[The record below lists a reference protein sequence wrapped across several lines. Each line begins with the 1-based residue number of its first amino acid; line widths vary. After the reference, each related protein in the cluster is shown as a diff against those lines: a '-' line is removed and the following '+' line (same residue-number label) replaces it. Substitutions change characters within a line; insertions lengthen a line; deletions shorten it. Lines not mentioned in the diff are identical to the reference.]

1 MATLISSN
9 TSAMPAWN
17 FFNIDKAEGDVDA
30 NGVPVNTSVYKFDD
44 DSICIRTAATLYVGD
59 LTYKVQTLN
68 YPKNTDWRVCVEIEN
83 RRDCTNHFK
92 TLGQCLTFV
101 EEKCGALEKAKDEYY
116 SDTQL
121 VEKKKTVEYY
131 LKILTTRLQEDAK
144 FADDFIYKPRDEI
157 QNWLV
162 DFIFKN
168 KISPEVRLDLFNKSD
183 LKLLLDLFTAKI
195 NIKAQMEL
203 LKDRIAAQQ
212 RKIESETEDLK
223 QLTIEFD
230 NCNISYKEEKK

>member
-44 DSICIRTAATLYVGD
+44 DSICIRTAAVLYVGD
-59 LTYKVQTLN
+59 TTYKVQTLN
-68 YPKNTDWRVCVEIEN
+68 YPRNTDWRVCVEFEN

-92 TLGQCLTFV
+92 TLGQCLIFV
-101 EEKCGALEKAKDEYY
+101 EEQCYALERAKDECY

-121 VEKKKTVEYY
+121 AEKKKTVEYY
-131 LKILTTRLQEDAK
+131 LEILTSHLREDPK
-144 FADDFIYKPRDEI
+144 FATEFAFTSRDEI

-162 DFIFKN
+162 DFVFKN
-168 KISPEVRLDLFNKSD
+168 KISSEIRMDLFSKSD
-183 LKLLLDLFTAKI
+183 LKVLLDLFIDKI
-195 NIKAQMEL
+195 NLKAQIEL
-203 LKDRIAAQQ
+203 LKGKIVAQKE
-212 RKIESETEDLK
+212 KIKSEKETLE
-223 QLTIEFD
+223 QLTVEFD
-230 NCNISYKEEKK
+230 NCKIPCMEK

>member
-9 TSAMPAWN
+9 ASAMPAWN

-44 DSICIRTAATLYVGD
+44 DSICIRTAAVLYVGD
-59 LTYKVQTLN
+59 TTYKVQTLN
-68 YPKNTDWRVCVEIEN
+68 YPRNTDWRVCIEFES

-101 EEKCGALEKAKDEYY
+101 EEKCDALERAKDEYY

-121 VEKKKTVEYY
+121 AEKKKTIEHY
-131 LKILTTRLQEDAK
+131 LRILVNRLQEDAK

-183 LKLLLDLFTAKI
+183 LKVLLDLFIAKL
-195 NIKAQMEL
+195 NLKAQMEL
-203 LKDRIAAQQ
+203 LKGKIAAQQ
-212 RKIESETEDLK
+212 AKIESETESLK

-230 NCNISYKEEKK
+230 NCKLPCKEK